1 MRRAACLVAALASCA
16 PAMPVANV
24 RRVELPASY
33 AAAGAGPS
41 VAAIPWQT
49 FFSDPELTA
58 LIGEALDGNFDLQ
71 LAVQRIETARAGIL
85 ELSGARL
92 PQLSAVAEAGIR
104 KYSRYTVD
112 GAGNVGT
119 DIAPGEATPTHVPDL
134 FVGVQASWEPDLWRR
149 LGNAQGAARA
159 RYLATVE
166 ARSLVISTLIA
177 DVATDYY
184 SLAALD
190 ETTRVLTQTIAQQ
203 SQALDMMRVEKDAGR
218 TNELAVRQFAAQLA
232 ATRALAEHVQLETR
246 DLELDLD
253 VLLGRP
259 DGAIPRSAS
268 ALALPVPPLAA
279 GVPSDLLRNR
289 PDIRAAELDVEAA
302 RFDLAAARAA
312 FYPRLRLSADLG
324 YEAFDPRFLLK
335 TPASLAYSLVAGLAA
350 PLVNRRGIEAA
361 FRTASAAQITA
372 LVSYQRVVLH
382 SFAEVASALSHLQHG
397 ATIVEE
403 QQRRKVALED
413 SVNAANELFQ
423 AGKATYLDVLL
434 SQQQTLQAELDLIA
448 ALRDLQI
455 AKVRLYKTL
464 GGGGTTLARDMH

>member
-1 MRRAACLVAALASCA
+1 MRAALVVAALASCA
-16 PAMPVANV
+16 PALPAANV
-24 RRVELPASY
+24 RQVALPASY
-33 AAAGAGPS
+33 GAADAGPS
-41 VAAIPWQT
+41 IAAVPWQT
-49 FFSDPELTA
+49 FFSDGQLSA
-58 LIGEALDGNFDLQ
+58 LIDEALAGNLDLQ
-71 LAVQRIETARAGIL
+71 LAVQRIEIARAGVH

-112 GAGNVGT
+112 GAGTIGT
-119 DIAPGEATPTHVPDL
+119 EIAPGQATPTHVPDL

-149 LGNAQGAARA
+149 LSNAHGAARA
-159 RYLATVE
+159 RFLASVE
-166 ARSLVISTLIA
+166 ARTLVVSTLIA

-203 SQALDMMRVEKDAGR
+203 SQALDMMRAQKDAGR

-232 ATRALAEHVQLETR
+232 ATRALAEQVQLETR
-246 DLELDLD
+246 DLELELA

-259 DGAIPRSAS
+259 GGAIPRSPE

-289 PDIRAAELDVEAA
+289 PDIRAAELDVQAA
-302 RFDLAAARAA
+302 RLDLAAARAA
-312 FYPRLRLSADLG
+312 FYPRLRLSADAG
-324 YEAFDPRFLLK
+324 YEAFNPRFLLE

-361 FRTASAAQITA
+361 FRTANAAQITA
-372 LVSYQRVVLH
+372 MVAYQRVVLH
-382 SFAEVASALSHLQHG
+382 SFAEVASAQSHVQR
-397 ATIVEE
+397 AAAIVDAQ
-403 QQRRKVALED
+403 QQRKHALED
-413 SVNAANELFQ
+413 SVDAANELFQ

-448 ALRDLQI
+448 ALRDQQI
-455 AKVRLYKTL
+455 AKVRLYKSL
-464 GGGGTTLARDMH
+464 GGGGTTLAHDMH